1 MGLGLVCCQTYSLLA
16 TGLSSKLL
24 HVSVTYMTLLHTNV
38 AVSSGRTLGTQ
49 GAWRGVSSFCGAEC
63 GRILGC
69 STDSWESC
77 PGGCALIESG
87 GSQRAESVRLS
98 RTICRCGGTYL
109 LAPARVCGER
119 LSVPP
124 WEIEQKSGVDN
135 VHIFYLG
142 LARTPIGLARIPPV
156 PATSQCSR
164 GPESRS
170 SPPRARHNPSSEGF
184 LLLSVYKA

>member
-1 MGLGLVCCQTYSLLA
+1 MGLGLVCCQTYSLLV

-69 STDSWESC
+69 STDPWESC
-77 PGGCALIESG
+77 PGGRALIESG
-87 GSQRAESVRLS
+87 GSQRAERVRLS

-135 VHIFYLG
+135 VNIFHLG
-142 LARTPIGLARIPPV
+142 LARTPSYWP
-156 PATSQCSR
+156 
-164 GPESRS
+164 
-170 SPPRARHNPSSEGF
+170 GF
-184 LLLSVYKA
+184 LMFLPLPSVHAGRNPVRVHLGHGIAPRQRGFCFLRVYKA